1 MLAIVDGADY
11 EASSC
16 GFIDMGTSRVN
27 VPRCCFKDWQQKRS
41 LYIYLESGG
50 SGVTFKMESS
60 YPTPTD
66 SKLRRLIAR
75 LIYKNGA
82 YSVIQEQH
90 GPISEN
96 YHMMLGGLSV
106 IG

>member
-1 MLAIVDGADY
+1 
-11 EASSC
+11 
-16 GFIDMGTSRVN
+16 
-27 VPRCCFKDWQQKRS
+27 
-41 LYIYLESGG
+41 
-50 SGVTFKMESS
+50 MESS

-66 SKLRRLIAR
+66 GKLRRLIAR

-96 YHMMLGGLSV
+96 YHMMLGGLNV

>member
-11 EASSC
+11 EASNC

-50 SGVTFKMESS
+50 SGVAFKMESS

-90 GPISEN
+90 GPSSEN

>member
-1 MLAIVDGADY
+1 MRTSKAD
-11 EASSC
+11 
-16 GFIDMGTSRVN
+16 
-27 VPRCCFKDWQQKRS
+27 
-41 LYIYLESGG
+41 G
-50 SGVTFKMESS
+50 SGVTFKLESS

-66 SKLRRLIAR
+66 GKLRRLIAR

-96 YHMMLGGLSV
+96 YHMMLGGLNV